1 MRTYTTK
8 HTVYKFDELS
18 EEAKQKALENL
29 YDINVDHEWWDATYY
44 DADNI
49 GLTIDGFDTDHG
61 TIEGKLTDDMQSVC
75 KSIMAEHGKDCDT
88 YKLAKQYQADW
99 SKLVSKYSDGVTT
112 DQVADGKEDDFD
124 NEADDMTEEF
134 TQQLLEEYLSILRQ
148 EFEYLTSEEAIVD
161 TIEANE
167 YEFTKDGELA

>member
-8 HTVYKFDELS
+8 HTVYDFSELS

-75 KSIMAEHGKDCDT
+75 KSIMAEHGEGTDT
-88 YKLAKQYQADW
+88 YKLAEQWQHKH
-99 SKLVSKYSDGVTT
+99 G
-112 DQVADGKEDDFD
+112 ED
-124 NEADDMTEEF
+124 NTEEF
-134 TQQLLEEYLSILRQ
+134 TKLLLEEYLAILRQ
-148 EFEYLTSEEAIVD
+148 EYDYLTSEEAIID